1 MYTAFSLLV
10 VLVVVAVAVYYS
22 TLPFVVCCSETQ
34 TPTMQPTTYRE
45 KLIQDMIEERVLDY
59 NIQIRDLE
67 QNDPRYLALDW
78 ILHGDRLQLNAD
90 SPNIR

>member
-1 MYTAFSLLV
+1 
-10 VLVVVAVAVYYS
+10 
-22 TLPFVVCCSETQ
+22 
-34 TPTMQPTTYRE
+34 MQPTTYRE